1 LGLKGTLSEA
11 ELYTLKT
18 RLQGGRLNKARKG
31 ELAQPLPV
39 GLVRSADHRVQLD
52 PHEDVQ
58 ATLRVI
64 FEQFQQLGTANAVLR
79 YFRDQDLLL
88 PRPILQGEEMGQI
101 VWRRAS
107 YAAIYLVLT
116 NPAYAGAFA
125 FGRRKQAA
133 KRMVGDLVKRS
144 RLPMEE
150 WEVLIPDVYPAYIS
164 WEQYLANRAQLHKN
178 LGCFAEPSGAPRQGE
193 ALLQG
198 IVFCARCGRRMA
210 VWYDGTGPYYRCT
223 HLKRPMGILSARVL
237 KLRMSIRPW

>member
-1 LGLKGTLSEA
+1 M
-11 ELYTLKT
+11 YTLKT

-39 GLVRSADHRVQLD
+39 GLVRTADHRVQLD

-64 FEQFQQLGTANAVLR
+64 FEQFQQLGSANAVLR
-79 YFRDQDLLL
+79 YFRDQDLLI
-88 PRPILQGEEMGQI
+88 PRLTLQGEELGQV

-133 KRMVGDLVKRS
+133 RQHLS
-144 RLPMEE
+144 R
-150 WEVLIPDVYPAYIS
+150 
-164 WEQYLANRAQLHKN
+164 
-178 LGCFAEPSGAPRQGE
+178 
-193 ALLQG
+193 
-198 IVFCARCGRRMA
+198 
-210 VWYDGTGPYYRCT
+210 
-223 HLKRPMGILSARVL
+223 
-237 KLRMSIRPW
+237 

>member
-1 LGLKGTLSEA
+1 
-11 ELYTLKT
+11 
-18 RLQGGRLNKARKG
+18 
-31 ELAQPLPV
+31 
-39 GLVRSADHRVQLD
+39 LD

-64 FEQFQQLGTANAVLR
+64 FEQFQQLGSANAVLR

-88 PRPILQGEEMGQI
+88 PRLTLQGEELGQI

-133 KRMVGDLVKRS
+133 RRVIGDPVKRS
-144 RLPMEE
+144 RLPVEE
-150 WEVLIPDVYPAYIS
+150 WEVLIPNVYPAYIP
-164 WEQYLANRAQLHKN
+164 WEQYLANRSQLHKN
-178 LGCFAEPSGAPRQGE
+178 LGCFAEPSGVPRQGE

-210 VWYDGTGPYYRCT
+210 VSYVDTGPYYRCT
-223 HLKRPMGILSARVL
+223 HLKRRYGDPVCQGFKASHVDQAVVNAFLAVIEPAQLEATLVLSVPSKWAL
-237 KLRMSIRPW
+237 FHL